1 MANAEDGHSEA
12 EYVVRRLTASKK
24 GARIQPRLSK
34 SVPKSSPK
42 AAGKPGLSFS
52 VLEAIKRF
60 SASALVTVR
69 AGKLCPGVQHDSH
82 PYFVQVTLTDHSIKN
97 ST

>member
-42 AAGKPGLSFS
+42 AAGTPGLSFS
-52 VLEAIKRF
+52 VLEAIKPTGKVLAGSGSGESSLHGLQMATFLPCPHMAF
-60 SASALVTVR
+60 S
-69 AGKLCPGVQHDSH
+69 
-82 PYFVQVTLTDHSIKN
+82 
-97 ST
+97 